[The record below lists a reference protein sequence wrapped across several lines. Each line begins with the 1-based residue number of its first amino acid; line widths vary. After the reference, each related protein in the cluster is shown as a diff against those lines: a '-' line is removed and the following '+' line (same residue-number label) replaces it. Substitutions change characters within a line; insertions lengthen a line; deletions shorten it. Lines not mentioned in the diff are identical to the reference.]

1 MKVGVITLFG
11 DNYGNKLQNL
21 AVQKILESHGADVE
35 TIILDVKQGVRKPTA
50 KCQTAKKLLPNY
62 IVKVLKS
69 RFKNKYLYKNERD
82 GVFKSIKFTK
92 NTDWK
97 DLQKNRE
104 ESFKKFTDKN
114 IKISPN
120 TLSLINKDEE
130 WLESYDYF
138 IAGSD
143 QVWNPT
149 YPETSSL
156 NFMQFAPIEKRI
168 ALAPSIGLSKLPNHV
183 KSLYEKWLNEIPN
196 LSVRE
201 QAGANII
208 KELTGREVPVLADPT
223 LCVAKETWEKVEEKP
238 NFDTET
244 PYVLTYFLGNETN
257 KYRRFIE
264 KYAKKS
270 GCKIINVFDLRESE
284 HYAVNPAEFI
294 YLIHNAKTVFTDSF
308 HGSVFSIIF
317 KTPFVIFDRVETG
330 GKGMSSR
337 IETLLKTFSLQDRK
351 FPISL
356 SKIDSVVFSNCDKVI
371 ENLTAKTNDFL
382 NNAFA
387 NKINRDEKTQKLVLD
402 KKEDC
407 TGCNACAEIC
417 PHNAIEMK
425 ADCEGFYYP
434 VIDESRCVN
443 CNLCKKV
450 CPVIQNKLS
459 SFSPRAYV
467 GYSADKEIRENSS
480 SGGMFSVLANAVIEK
495 GGWVYGATFDDK
507 FIVCHNGVNDKQGV
521 KKLRTSKYVQSD
533 ARNVFSDV
541 KIKLNNN
548 ELVFFSGTPCQIEG
562 LLSYLGKYYE
572 NLYTQDIV
580 CHGVPSPA
588 VWKAYLET
596 FKGKKKQV
604 SFRDKKYG
612 WHYFSMHIKT
622 SKKNYIRRLDQDVYT
637 KLFLDN
643 VILRPS
649 CYACHFK
656 KEVRNSD
663 FTLADCWNCSSL
675 DLSLK
680 DDDKGLSM
688 IFVNSEKGKTLFDE
702 LGNKVV
708 SQQIDYSK
716 AIKLQTAATKSV
728 NKTEQRA
735 VFFESVSVKGY
746 KETIKN
752 WYGGNAIVELKKN
765 LIYLKTKLRNFIK
778 K

>member
-1 MKVGVITLFG
+1 MKVGIITLFG

-21 AVQKILESHGADVE
+21 AVQMILERHGADVE
-35 TIILDVKQGVRKPTA
+35 TIILDVKQGIRKPTA

-82 GVFKSIKFTK
+82 GVFKSVKFAK
-92 NTDWK
+92 NIDWK
-97 DLQKNRE
+97 VLQKNRE
-104 ESFKKFTDKN
+104 ESFKRFTDKN
-114 IKISPN
+114 LKVSLN
-120 TLSLINKDEE
+120 KLSLINKDED
-130 WLESYDYF
+130 WLDHYDYF

-156 NFMQFAPIEKRI
+156 NFLQFTSKEKRI
-168 ALAPSIGLSKLPNHV
+168 AFAPSIGLSKLPESV
-183 KSLYEKWLNEIPN
+183 KPLYKKWISEIPH

-201 QAGANII
+201 EAGAKII

-223 LCVAKETWEKVEEKP
+223 LCVSREKWQEIEEKP
-238 NFDTET
+238 NFDTES
-244 PYVLTYFLGNETN
+244 PYVFTYFLGNETN
-257 KYRRFIE
+257 KYRRYIE
-264 KYAKKS
+264 KYAKQN
-270 GCKIINVFDLRESE
+270 GYKIINVFDLRESE
-284 HYAVNPAEFI
+284 HYAVNPAQFI
-294 YLIHNAKTVFTDSF
+294 YLIHNAKAVFTDSF

-317 KTPFVIFDRVETG
+317 KTPFIIFDRVETG

-356 SKIDSVVFSNCDKVI
+356 SKIDSVGFSNCDEVI
-371 ENLTAKTNDFL
+371 EKLTATANDFL
-382 NNAFA
+382 NNAFTSKL
-387 NKINRDEKTQKLVLD
+387 NCDEKIQKLVLD

-407 TGCNACAEIC
+407 TGCNACAEAC
-417 PHNAIEMK
+417 PQNCIQMQ
-425 ADCEGFYYP
+425 ADGEGFYYP
-434 VIDESRCVN
+434 IIDELKCVN

-459 SFSPRAYV
+459 NFSPTAYV

-480 SGGMFSVLANAVIEK
+480 SGGIFSVLANAVIGK
-495 GGWVYGATFDDK
+495 GGWVYGATFDEN

-533 ARNVFSDV
+533 VRNVFSDV
-541 KIKLNNN
+541 KTKLNNN
-548 ELVFFSGTPCQIEG
+548 ELVYFSGTPCQIEG
-562 LLSYLGKYYE
+562 LLSYLGKDYE

-612 WHYFSMHIKT
+612 WHYFSMRIRT
-622 SKKNYIRRLDQDVYT
+622 SKRNYVKRLDQDVYT

-663 FTLADCWNCSSL
+663 FTLADCWNGNL
-675 DLSLK
+675 LGLSLK

-688 IFVNSEKGKTLFDE
+688 IFVNSEKGKNFIALLKDS
-702 LGNKVV
+702 LAL
-708 SQQIDYSK
+708 QQVDYDK
-716 AIKLQTAATKSV
+716 AIKAQTAATNSV
-728 NKTEQRA
+728 KKTEQRT
-735 VFFESVSVKGY
+735 VFFESTSVNGY
-746 KETIKN
+746 EKTINN
-752 WYGGNAIVELKKN
+752 WYGKNLVSSLKKD
-765 LIYLKTKLRNFIK
+765 LIYIKTKIRNVVK